1 VNRLLLAAT
10 GGLLMA
16 LGLGISGMTRAD
28 VVLGF
33 LDFTGNWNPTGL
45 FVMAAAALTYGLAHA
60 VRRRYARWF
69 RSGPLL
75 EPDRTRLDRGL
86 FVGAALFGV
95 GWGLSGLCPGPA
107 IIDLAT
113 GARPIVIFVAGM
125 IGGMALYALQA
136 AGGLRGARDRR
147 RRRRS

>member
-1 VNRLLLAAT
+1 VNRILLAAT

-33 LDFTGNWNPTGL
+33 LDFTGHWNPTGL
-45 FVMAAAALTYGLAHA
+45 FVMAAAALSYGLAYA
-60 VRRRYARWF
+60 VRRRYAGWF
-69 RSGPLL
+69 HSGPLL
-75 EPDRTRLDRGL
+75 EPDRTRFDRGL

-113 GARPIVIFVAGM
+113 GAGPIVIFVGSM
-125 IGGMALYALQA
+125 IGGMALYSLQA
-136 AGGLRGARDRR
+136 GRLRGARAGR